1 MDCPSTH
8 LRRAWVPCGL
18 REVVLGC
25 VCARK
30 LAASVTV
37 PVFARVAPAL
47 QPFEGRGRALGRGRA
62 GPGRKKRRRGGT
74 CMRGAGSA
82 LQKTTGPLPN
92 RPRFQASPLTGGEKH
107 RFGSVRQGRDAAG
120 GVGPRR
126 PEAPTV
132 SEPLAGGQP
141 PLRALRA
148 FTRLRTAGRR
158 SRRRHRPRQ

>member
-1 MDCPSTH
+1 MP
-8 LRRAWVPCGL
+8 
-18 REVVLGC
+18 
-25 VCARK
+25 
-30 LAASVTV
+30 
-37 PVFARVAPAL
+37 
-47 QPFEGRGRALGRGRA
+47 
-62 GPGRKKRRRGGT
+62 
-74 CMRGAGSA
+74 GAGSA
-82 LQKTTGPLPN
+82 LQKTTGPLPK
-92 RPRFQASPLTGGEKH
+92 RPRLQASPLTGGEKH
-107 RFGSVRQGRDAAG
+107 RFGSVRQGKDAAG